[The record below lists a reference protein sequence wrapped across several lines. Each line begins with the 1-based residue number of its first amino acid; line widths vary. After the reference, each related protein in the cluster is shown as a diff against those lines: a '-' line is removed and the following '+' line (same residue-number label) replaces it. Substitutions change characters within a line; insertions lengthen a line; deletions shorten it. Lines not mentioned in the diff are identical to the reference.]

1 MLYLNLLIYWQ
12 QNPYFLTER
21 HLSHIQLVEGFPKIN
36 FASSS
41 WCVVEAGKY
50 CTYFCLSKSLNI
62 LWLILF
68 IDFYHDEISF
78 QDFLFLIQKLQI

>member
-1 MLYLNLLIYWQ
+1 MLYLYLLIYWQ
-12 QNPYFLTER
+12 QSQYFLTER
-21 HLSHIQLVEGFPKIN
+21 RLSHIQLVEGFPKIN
-36 FASSS
+36 FASWS
-41 WCVVEAGKY
+41 VVEVGKY

-78 QDFLFLIQKLQI
+78 QDFLFLLQKLQI